1 MRVTALSA
9 HRLLVTSVLVA
20 TKFLDDSYYSNV
32 YFAKVGG
39 VSLTEL
45 NGLEVELLLRLDFR
59 LHVLPEEFEA
69 VCASLCERLQPAEEL
84 PRRRTAAVEVPTLH
98 VAPAAA

>member
-1 MRVTALSA
+1 MHITALSA
-9 HRLLVTSVLVA
+9 HRLLVTCVLVA

-39 VSLTEL
+39 VSLPEL

-59 LHVLPEEFEA
+59 LHVQPAEFEA
-69 VCASLCERLQPAEEL
+69 VCASLCERLQPEPPAEP
-84 PRRRTAAVEVPTLH
+84 PRR
-98 VAPAAA
+98 PAAGEETLLVAAAAA